1 MGFAYDKLYEEFIRP
16 HMPEFVDKVKVREIL
31 PFLCCLTSS
40 DQEEIWAQTDM
51 RGNGAGMQVLLD
63 CIRRR
68 ENWPEDLIQALKMR
82 KHTTLANRMEEKYES
97 LKAPHKYTA
106 MSPQVSLVKPVQD
119 TNSPKALGDAGAQEQ
134 VVKCTATFD
143 QFDIKQ
149 AHQEEECRRQ
159 PVLLLQSL
167 PGSSDWPNHSGSRGP
182 SLCRSG
188 PDAWEDECFSKP
200 GVLRS
205 VPPPSRMQA
214 AVLEGPYS
222 GDSAR
227 LQISS
232 FSATLSNHNP
242 GSVTPSHWG
251 PRPKE
256 LEKNQYDP
264 APQGFDAR
272 RDVWENVVHVSEGA
286 AVQNYAGQDPRTGEE
301 TPAGTLTEN
310 AHPLSPSPLG
320 PGLQWLHGGQGA
332 VPQISFLMAAA
343 VTVLAVLVML
353 WSSV

>member
-82 KHTTLANRMEEKYES
+82 KHTTLASQMEEKYES
-97 LKAPHKYTA
+97 LLAPHITPP
-106 MSPQVSLVKPVQD
+106 SPQMSLMKPVED
-119 TNSPKALGDAGAQEQ
+119 TNSPKALGDTRAQEK
-134 VVKCTATFD
+134 VVKCTTTVN

-149 AHQEEECRRQ
+149 ARQEEECRRR
-159 PVLLLQSL
+159 PVSSLQSL
-167 PGSSDWPNHSGSRGP
+167 PGSSDWLNQSVSQGP
-182 SLCRSG
+182 SHCHSG
-188 PDAWEDECFSKP
+188 PDAWKDECFSKP

-205 VPPPSRMQA
+205 IPPPSRMQA
-214 AVLEGPYS
+214 VVPEEPYS

-232 FSATLSNHNP
+232 SSATPSNHNP
-242 GSVTPSHWG
+242 GNVTPSHWG
-251 PRPKE
+251 PHPKD

-264 APQGFDAR
+264 VPQGFDAR
-272 RDVWENVVHVSEGA
+272 WDVWENVVHVVQGA
-286 AVQNYAGQDPRTGEE
+286 AVQNYAGQDPRNGEE
-301 TPAGTLTEN
+301 TSAGTLTGN
-310 AHPLSPSPLG
+310 ARPLYPSPLG
-320 PGLQWLHGGQGA
+320 PGLQWLHGGQRA
-332 VPQISFLMAAA
+332 VPQFSFLMAAA
-343 VTVLAVLVML
+343 IAVLAVLVML